1 MNDINL
7 PVQNALHSI
16 YIVRA
21 HASQQKQAAVVGQS
35 FDTCMAS
42 AGPLAARGDIKFAAF
57 PSLKILENLF
67 SPIVYNFS
75 RSIDHSF

>member
-42 AGPLAARGDIKFAAF
+42 AGPLAARGRYQICRLSFFEDFG
-57 PSLKILENLF
+57 E
-67 SPIVYNFS
+67 PIQPHCLQFLA
-75 RSIDHSF
+75 